1 MVSHPTREALL
12 DAAVRLAEQ
21 NGLLATSIDEIVR
34 EAGVAKGTFYVHF
47 ADRGSFLVAIHRR
60 FHDDLNAAISAAA
73 ARLPPGRARLL
84 AAVDAYLDACLAASG
99 VKAVLLEARTDP
111 AVAVEIG
118 RRNDATAQGAVEDF
132 RALGATSPAD
142 SARLFVALVAEAALV
157 ELEAG
162 RRQPRIRTALRE
174 YLPMRSTRKPR
185 AGVAA
190 DGGAHAN
197 PAKR

>member
-1 MVSHPTREALL
+1 M
-12 DAAVRLAEQ
+12 RLAECR
-21 NGLLATSIDEIVR
+21 GLLAISIDDIVR
-34 EAGVAKGTFYVHF
+34 EAGVATGTFYVHF

-60 FHDDLNAAISAAA
+60 FHDQLGIAIRSAAA
-73 ARLPPGRARLL
+73 PLPPGRRRLL
-84 AAVDAYLDACLAASG
+84 AAVDAYLDACLASIG

-118 RRNDATAQGAVEDF
+118 HRNHAIAQGAIDDF

-162 RRQPRIRTALRE
+162 RRQPKMRTALIE
-174 YLPMRSTRKPR
+174 YLPTTTKTQKVPPAPR
-185 AGVAA
+185 RG
-190 DGGAHAN
+190 
-197 PAKR
+197 